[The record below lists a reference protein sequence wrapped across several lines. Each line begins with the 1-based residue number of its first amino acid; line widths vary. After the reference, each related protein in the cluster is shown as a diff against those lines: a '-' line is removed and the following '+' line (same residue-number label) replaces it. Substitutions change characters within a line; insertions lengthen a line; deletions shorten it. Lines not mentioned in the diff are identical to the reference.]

1 MIERIIQ
8 SLDLKVDY
16 IVVAIEESKNLDFV
30 NIGQLIMKSL
40 HVHGQRLRKIKTF
53 FKQKLTLKKNETN
66 FYERSHNNHGY

>member
-40 HVHGQRLRKIKTF
+40 HVHG
-53 FKQKLTLKKNETN
+53 
-66 FYERSHNNHGY
+66 

>member
-16 IVVAIEESKNLDFV
+16 ILVAIEESKNLDIV

-40 HVHGQRLRKIKTF
+40 HVHG
-53 FKQKLTLKKNETN
+53 
-66 FYERSHNNHGY
+66 